1 MDNTFCD
8 LMDFASE
15 GGNAEEK
22 DKDCSDDYSAEG
34 MMENQDKLSS
44 SKSRRSAQKD
54 MTQSLATPVNS
65 SSDCKKKEKVY
76 QISDADTVQ
85 SFEGEELEDQ
95 EV

>member
-54 MTQSLATPVNS
+54 MT
-65 SSDCKKKEKVY
+65 
-76 QISDADTVQ
+76 
-85 SFEGEELEDQ
+85 
-95 EV
+95 